1 MIGST
6 STLRSI
12 ALEHP
17 PTIRVFEDFHLDY
30 CCGGN
35 RPLAEVCAEKGIA
48 VETVLTALAEV
59 DGNQAGEHDLAQA
72 TLTELIEHIVETH
85 HAYIR
90 NELPRLEAMAGQ
102 VAAKHGKAHPETVVI
117 ASQLRQLGE
126 ELLFHLNK
134 EERILFPYIAGL
146 ERSRSENAAAP
157 GACFASVEHPIQAM
171 MHEHAEAG
179 ALMEEMR
186 TASGDYTP
194 PADACPT
201 FVGLYHG
208 LDAFEQDLHRHVH
221 LENNLLFPG
230 AMELEKELLAVR

>member
-48 VETVLTALAEV
+48 MEALLTALAEA
-59 DGNQAGEHDLAQA
+59 DGNQAGEQDLAQA
-72 TLTELIEHIVETH
+72 TLTELIEHIVKTH
-85 HAYIR
+85 HAYVR
-90 NELPRLEAMAGQ
+90 NELPRLQTMAGR
-102 VAAKHGKAHPETVVI
+102 VAVKHGKAHPETIVI
-117 ASQLRQLGE
+117 DGQLRQLAE
-126 ELLFHLNK
+126 ELIFHLNK
-134 EERILFPYIAGL
+134 EERILFPYIVGL

-157 GACFASVEHPIQAM
+157 SSCFASVEHPIQAM
-171 MHEHAEAG
+171 MQEHAEAG

-186 TASGDYTP
+186 AASGDYTP
-194 PADACPT
+194 PGDACPT
-201 FVGLYHG
+201 FAGLYHG
-208 LDAFEQDLHRHVH
+208 LNAFEEDLHRHVH
-221 LENNLLFPG
+221 LENNLLFPR
-230 AMELEKELLAVR
+230 AMELEKELLTVR